1 MLKTNPQNT
10 TKQINTY
17 TISARGKLI
26 QEPITSFIDKNFG
39 SVPIEKIESVF
50 GFVEQSSLYGGRAF
64 YVPQLS
70 NENVL
75 ELNSMGIGLRI
86 PFTNHFAN
94 EEEYQNNKKLLSNYH
109 HPLNSIIC
117 TNDNLAS
124 WIKRD
129 FPDYDI
135 EASVIK
141 NFSNI
146 EQIDE
151 ALEIYNTLVLPMSAN
166 DDDKLL
172 NSIVDKSRIRLFA
185 NAGCAYTC
193 PAKICYKSFSKF
205 NKKGQG
211 EMKCS
216 QIIKER
222 QMKGLIDFD
231 IEKLANMGFH
241 KFKLLRGRAGNQTG
255 Y

>member
-1 MLKTNPQNT
+1 MVLLNN
-10 TKQINTY
+10 
-17 TISARGKLI
+17 LL
-26 QEPITSFIDKNFG
+26 F
-39 SVPIEKIESVF
+39 
-50 GFVEQSSLYGGRAF
+50 YGGRAF

-75 ELNSMGIGLRI
+75 ELNNMGIGLRI

-94 EEEYQNNKKLLSNYH
+94 EEEYQNNKKFLSNYH

-141 NFSNI
+141 NISNI
-146 EQIDE
+146 EQINE

-172 NSIVDKSRIRLFA
+172 NSIVIKVESDSLQMRGVLTLALLKYVTSTSLNSI
-185 NAGCAYTC
+185 
-193 PAKICYKSFSKF
+193 
-205 NKKGQG
+205 KKG
-211 EMKCS
+211 K
-216 QIIKER
+216 
-222 QMKGLIDFD
+222 
-231 IEKLANMGFH
+231 AN
-241 KFKLLRGRAGNQTG
+241 
-255 Y
+255 